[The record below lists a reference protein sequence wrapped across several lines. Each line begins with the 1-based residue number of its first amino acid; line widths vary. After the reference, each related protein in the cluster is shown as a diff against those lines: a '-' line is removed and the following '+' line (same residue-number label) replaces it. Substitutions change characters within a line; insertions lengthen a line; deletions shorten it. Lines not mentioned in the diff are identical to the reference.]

1 MYESLEDTGLND
13 GVRRGQKEGIKQS
26 KTQESFWGITDKQD
40 RRRKG
45 NGMLI
50 WSEASMECLLYL
62 GTEAVTT
69 GGLRS
74 NLFLFPLLGA
84 GGGAI
89 WDSVLWA
96 VGY

>member
-1 MYESLEDTGLND
+1 
-13 GVRRGQKEGIKQS
+13 
-26 KTQESFWGITDKQD
+26 
-40 RRRKG
+40 
-45 NGMLI
+45 
-50 WSEASMECLLYL
+50 MECLLYL

-89 WDSVLWA
+89 
-96 VGY
+96 